1 MSRGPD
7 AGTLLS
13 RALAESAV
21 RARCPVE
28 LVSTQWTRWASA
40 TFAGA
45 RHVLMLSAASGPAF
59 DKWLEELP
67 EADFELRGHIVADL
81 VIAGVRRDLHATFAN
96 IEVLT
101 VEDR

>member
-13 RALAESAV
+13 RALHEAAT
-21 RARCPVE
+21 RAGCPIE
-28 LVSTQWTRWASA
+28 LVSADWTRWASA
-40 TFAGA
+40 TFVGA
-45 RHVLMLSAASGPAF
+45 RHVLTLSAASGAAF
-59 DKWLEELP
+59 EKWLEELP
-67 EADFELRGHIVADL
+67 ESDFALRGHIVADL
-81 VIAGVRRDLHATFAN
+81 VIEGVRRDLRVTFAT